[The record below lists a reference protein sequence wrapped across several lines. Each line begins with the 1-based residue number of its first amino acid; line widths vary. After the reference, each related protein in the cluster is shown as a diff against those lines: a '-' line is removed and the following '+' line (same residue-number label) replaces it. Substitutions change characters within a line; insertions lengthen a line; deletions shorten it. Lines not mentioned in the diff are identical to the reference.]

1 MFAWLQSLFARL
13 SPGYARHIDPPVTAC
28 EDRPS
33 GFVAAATLA
42 NSVGGTVAI
51 TSGTPSMVPLI
62 PAAPTW
68 LAVKP
73 TPFAEIK
80 LGTVAVYRA
89 AWLNG
94 QQVCHRLVAKGDA
107 TGYIPSGDN
116 NRYSENLAYVRE
128 SNYVGEVIGI
138 FTFPNELTPT

>member
-1 MFAWLQSLFARL
+1 MFAWLQLIRAWFS
-13 SPGYARHIDPPVTAC
+13 SGYAPHIDPPVTAC
-28 EDRPS
+28 EDRPR

-73 TPFAEIK
+73 TPFTEVK
-80 LGTVAVYRA
+80 LGTVAV
-89 AWLNG
+89 
-94 QQVCHRLVAKGDA
+94 LVAKGDA

-116 NRYSENLAYVRE
+116 SRDSENLAYVRA
-128 SNYVGEVIGI
+128 SNYVGEVVGI
-138 FTFPNELTPT
+138 FTFPKESTPS